1 MLFRQSIVWLIDWS
15 LDWSI
20 VWLIDRLIDW
30 LSDWLID
37 WLIGVW
43 LIDWLILL
51 FNVALLAFFAPVDWL
66 FFVTLLIFLLG
77 CRSSIFC
84 RKIIGKIAGRQSHSS
99 HHRRNTEEDLG
110 RDESSLPSTSHL
122 SGAIATSPENRL
134 SRTTPRSAYGHRR
147 GGTCPHWFSSGRKI
161 FFPSEMPRKIFFLKK
176 FFFLKIFFFLKKFFF
191 SSQARSVFINGVIRT
206 VTQKDTYQFLT
217 KVLEICRLH
226 FFDTMNYYLSVFP
239 DSPDLSIDLRTL
251 PYSWLQEEVISFRF
265 PSFIL
270 LTRYKVISFS
280 YSCQNYALSLSGL
293 YNTWRTTNWSHFST
307 SASIS
312 PRPYPG
318 SDQISPQRFFKFFW
332 RI

>member
-1 MLFRQSIVWLIDWS
+1 MLFRLNQQS
-15 LDWSI
+15 
-20 VWLIDRLIDW
+20 DR
-30 LSDWLID
+30 SID
-37 WLIGVW
+37 WLIVWSFVW
-43 LIDWLILL
+43 LIDWLIDCVIDWLVGWSIDWLISL

-66 FFVTLLIFLLG
+66 VFVTLLLFLLG

-84 RKIIGKIAGRQSHSS
+84 RKIVSKIAGRQSHSS

-110 RDESSLPSTSHL
+110 RNESSLPSTSHL

-134 SRTTPRSAYGHRR
+134 SRTTPRSAHGHRR

-161 FFPSEMPRKIFFLKK
+161 FIPSENAGGIFFFVKN
-176 FFFLKIFFFLKKFFF
+176 FFFLQKMLS

-217 KVLEICRLH
+217 KVLEMCRLH

-251 PYSWLQEEVISFRF
+251 PYLWLQEEVISFWF
-265 PSFIL
+265 SSFIL
-270 LTRYKVISFS
+270 LTWYKVIFFS
-280 YSCQNYALSLSGL
+280 YSCRSCALSFSGL
-293 YNTWRTTNWSHFST
+293 YNMWRTTNWSHYST

-318 SDQISPQRFFKFFW
+318 SDRISPQRFSKFL
-332 RI
+332 